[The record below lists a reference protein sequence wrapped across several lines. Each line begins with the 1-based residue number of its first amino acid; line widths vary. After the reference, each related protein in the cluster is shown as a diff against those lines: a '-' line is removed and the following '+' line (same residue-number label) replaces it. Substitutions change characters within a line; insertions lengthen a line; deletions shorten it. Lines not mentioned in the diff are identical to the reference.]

1 MGVAKAKKMPKKTL
15 TQKINRY
22 GPTKE
27 NTLLKIEDLNKGLD
41 WVDDIAGQSYTA
53 FTYFRESMESTDQEL
68 FNAVVTPYN
77 LTDEQEK
84 KEIVRHYRALLRTLR
99 EKLKKGDRELL
110 RTAFEMAADA
120 HKTMRRKS
128 GEPYILHPI
137 AVAMIAADEI
147 GLGVRSTICALLHDT
162 VEDTD
167 ITLEDIKREFGNE
180 IAKIVDGLTKIAT
193 VMDTNS
199 SQQAENFK
207 KILLTLTDDPRVI
220 LIKLADRLHN
230 MRTMDSMKQEKQLKI
245 ASETIWVY
253 APLAHRMGLYNIKT
267 ELEDLSMKYLEPD
280 KYHEIAR
287 KLADTKRERTK
298 YINEFIKPLKEKLSH
313 SGLQFDMYGRPKSI
327 HSIWNKIKKKGVSF
341 EEVYDL
347 FAIRIILDV
356 PLEKEKEEC
365 WKVYSMVTDEYLP
378 SPERLRD
385 WLSNPKSNGY
395 EALHTTVMGPQGK
408 WVEVQIRSKRMN
420 EIAEKGLAAH
430 FKYKEGTQSEDRF
443 DKWFIQI
450 REALGNQEEE
460 SIDFLQDFK
469 TSFLAEEIYVYTPK
483 GEVKMLPVN
492 SSALDF
498 AFYIHTA
505 IGSKCI
511 GAKVNHKLVPISH
524 KLRSGDQI
532 EIITSN
538 KQKPSEDWLN
548 NVVTAKAKNSIKDA
562 LREEKKIISEEGKY
576 TAQRKLEGI
585 GAAYNPYNLDQLVN
599 FYKLP
604 SQLDLLYKIATKS
617 IDLKELK
624 TFQVIGDK
632 IEAPKPVVVAPDPN
646 AEVNTYK
653 PLPKKG
659 DSELIIFGESSDK
672 IKYNLAKCCNPI
684 PGDDVFG
691 FVSTGKGLII
701 HRTSCPNA
709 TQLLANYGHRVVKTK
724 WAKNKEISFLTGLR
738 IIGLDDVG
746 VVNKITTIISGD
758 LKINIAALTIE
769 SKDGMFEG
777 TIKVFVHDKDEL
789 EELVSRI
796 QSLHGIQKVI
806 RFDTELV

>member
-1 MGVAKAKKMPKKTL
+1 MELPELNNTAKIAS
-15 TQKINRY
+15 QY
-22 GPTKE
+22 
-27 NTLLKIEDLNKGLD
+27 DLN
-41 WVDDIAGQSYTA
+41 
-53 FTYFRESMESTDQEL
+53 E
-68 FNAVVTPYN
+68 
-77 LTDEQEK
+77 EQEN
-84 KEIVRHYRALLRTLR
+84 KEIVRQYRALLRAIR
-99 EKLKKGDRELL
+99 EKLKKGDKELL
-110 RTAFEMAADA
+110 RTAFEMATHA

-137 AVAMIAADEI
+137 AVAMICVEEI

-162 VEDTD
+162 IEDTD
-167 ITLEDIKREFGNE
+167 LTLEDVKNEFGNE
-180 IAKIVDGLTKIAT
+180 IAKIVDGLTKISG
-193 VMDTNS
+193 VMDANS

-230 MRTMDSMKQEKQLKI
+230 MRTLDAMKQEKQLKI

-267 ELEDLSMKYLEPD
+267 ELEDLAMKYMEPD
-280 KYHEIAR
+280 TYKEIAK
-287 KLADTKRERTK
+287 KLAETKRERTK
-298 YINEFIKPLKEKLSH
+298 YINEFIRPLNEKLTQEDFSFEMH
-313 SGLQFDMYGRPKSI
+313 GRPKSI

-347 FAIRIILDV
+347 FAIRIIIDV
-356 PLEKEKEEC
+356 PFEKEKEAC
-365 WKVYSMVTDEYLP
+365 WKVYSLITDEYLP

-408 WVEVQIRSKRMN
+408 WVEVQIRTKRMN

-430 FKYKEGTQSEDRF
+430 FKYKEGTQNEDRF
-443 DKWFIQI
+443 DKWFVQI
-450 REALGNQEEE
+450 REALSNQQEEG
-460 SIDFLQDFK
+460 IDFLQDFK

-483 GEVKMLPVN
+483 GEVKMLPIN

-538 KQKPSEDWLN
+538 KQKPNEDWLSK
-548 NVVTAKAKNSIKDA
+548 VVTAKAKNSIKDA
-562 LREEKKIISEEGKY
+562 LREEKKSIAEEGKY
-576 TAQRKLEGI
+576 TLQRKLESI
-585 GAAYNPYNLDQLVN
+585 GASYNAFNIDQLVN

-604 SQLDLLYKIATKS
+604 SHLDLHFKIAKKQ

-624 TFQVIGDK
+624 LFQVLGDK
-632 IEAPKPVVVAPDPN
+632 IEAPKPIATPASINTDPN
-646 AEVNTYK
+646 NSKIV
-653 PLPKKG
+653 PKKE
-659 DSELIIFGESSDK
+659 SELIIFGESSDQ
-672 IKYNLAKCCNPI
+672 IKYSLGKCCNPI

-701 HRTSCPNA
+701 HRTNCPNA

-724 WAKNKEISFLTGLR
+724 WAKNKEISFLTGLS
-738 IIGLDDVG
+738 IIGMDDVG
-746 VVNKITTIISGD
+746 VVNKITTIISGE
-758 LKINIAALTIE
+758 LKINIAAITIE
-769 SKDGMFEG
+769 SKEGLFQG
-777 TIKVFVHDKDEL
+777 TIKVYVHDKDEL
-789 EELVSRI
+789 ELLVEKIKSVN
-796 QSLHGIQKVI
+796 GIQQVN
-806 RFDTELV
+806 RFDTETV

>member
-1 MGVAKAKKMPKKTL
+1 MDN
-15 TQKINRY
+15 I
-22 GPTKE
+22 E
-27 NTLLKIEDLNKGLD
+27 NDIHPVIKNWDLD
-41 WVDDIAGQSYTA
+41 
-53 FTYFRESMESTDQEL
+53 E
-68 FNAVVTPYN
+68 
-77 LTDEQEK
+77 EQEK
-84 KEIVRHYRALLRTLR
+84 KEIVRHYRALLKILKS
-99 EKLKKGDRELL
+99 KLKKGDKELL
-110 RTAFEMAADA
+110 RAAFEMAANA

-137 AVAMIAADEI
+137 AVAMICVDEI

-167 ITLEDIKREFGNE
+167 VTLDDIKSEFGNE
-180 IAKIVDGLTKIAT
+180 IAKIVDGLTKIST
-193 VMDTNS
+193 VMTTNS

-230 MRTMDSMKQEKQLKI
+230 MRTMDAMKQEKQLKI

-253 APLAHRMGLYNIKT
+253 SPLAHRMGLYNIKT

-280 KYHEIAR
+280 KYREIAK
-287 KLADTKRERTK
+287 KLAETKRERTK
-298 YINEFIKPLKEKLSH
+298 YINEFIRPLKDKLTNS
-313 SGLQFDMYGRPKSI
+313 QYPTEIYGRPKSI

-347 FAIRIILDV
+347 FAIRVILDV
-356 PLEKEKEEC
+356 PIDIEKEAC
-365 WKVYSMVTDEYLP
+365 WKVYSLITDEYLP

-408 WVEVQIRSKRMN
+408 WVEVQIRTKRMN

-430 FKYKEGTQSEDRF
+430 FKYKEGTPSEDRF

-450 REALGNQEEE
+450 REALGNQQEDG
-460 SIDFLQDFK
+460 IDFLQDFK

-483 GEVKMLPVN
+483 GEVKMLPTN

-511 GAKVNHKLVPISH
+511 GAKVNHKLVPIGH
-524 KLRSGDQI
+524 TLRSGDQI

-538 KQKPSEDWLN
+538 KQKPTEDWLN
-548 NVVTAKAKNSIKDA
+548 LVVTAKAKNSIKDA
-562 LREEKKIISEEGKY
+562 LREEKKSIAEEGKY
-576 TAQRKLEGI
+576 TLQRKLEGL
-585 GAAYNPYNLDQLVN
+585 GASYSPYNIDQLVTY
-599 FYKLP
+599 YKL
-604 SQLDLLYKIATKS
+604 SSHLDLHYNIAIKKN
-617 IDLKELK
+617 DLKELK
-624 TFQVIGDK
+624 LFQVIGDK
-632 IEAPKPVVVAPDPN
+632 IEAPKPLHPITEADAAVFDPTQK
-646 AEVNTYK
+646 TYS
-653 PLPKKG
+653 KK

-672 IKYNLAKCCNPI
+672 IQYTLGKCCNPI

-701 HRTSCPNA
+701 HRINCPNA

-746 VVNKITTIISGD
+746 VVNKITNIISGE

-769 SKDGMFEG
+769 STEGLFQG
-777 TIKVFVHDKDEL
+777 TIKVYVHDKDEL
-789 EELVSRI
+789 EVLVDKI
-796 QSLHGIQKVI
+796 KSLNGIQRVD
-806 RFDTELV
+806 RFDTESV

>member
-1 MGVAKAKKMPKKTL
+1 M
-15 TQKINRY
+15 
-22 GPTKE
+22 E
-27 NTLLKIEDLNKGLD
+27 NLENDIHPVIKNWDLD
-41 WVDDIAGQSYTA
+41 
-53 FTYFRESMESTDQEL
+53 E
-68 FNAVVTPYN
+68 
-77 LTDEQEK
+77 EQEK
-84 KEIVRHYRALLRTLR
+84 KEIVRHYRALLKLLKT
-99 EKLKKGDRELL
+99 KLKKGDKELL
-110 RTAFEMAADA
+110 RTAFEMAANA

-137 AVAMIAADEI
+137 AVAMICVDEI

-167 ITLEDIKREFGNE
+167 ITLEDIKSEFGNE
-180 IAKIVDGLTKIAT
+180 IAKIVDGLTKIST
-193 VMDTNS
+193 VMTTNS

-230 MRTMDSMKQEKQLKI
+230 MRTLDSMKQEKQLKI

-253 APLAHRMGLYNIKT
+253 SPLAHRMGLYNIKT

-280 KYHEIAR
+280 KYKEIAK
-287 KLADTKRERTK
+287 KLAETKRERTK
-298 YINEFIKPLKEKLSH
+298 YINEFIRPLKDKLSNTNYPTEI
-313 SGLQFDMYGRPKSI
+313 YGRPKSI

-347 FAIRIILDV
+347 FAIRVILDV
-356 PLEKEKEEC
+356 PLEIEKEAC
-365 WKVYSMVTDEYLP
+365 WKVYSFITDEYLP

-408 WVEVQIRSKRMN
+408 WVEVQIRTKRMN

-430 FKYKEGTQSEDRF
+430 FKYKEGTPAEDRF

-450 REALGNQEEE
+450 REALGNQQEDG
-460 SIDFLQDFK
+460 IDFLQDFK

-483 GEVKMLPVN
+483 GEVKMLPTN

-511 GAKVNHKLVPISH
+511 GAKVNHKLVPIGH
-524 KLRSGDQI
+524 TLRSGDQI

-548 NVVTAKAKNSIKDA
+548 QVVTAKAKNSIKDA
-562 LREEKKIISEEGKY
+562 LREEKKSIAEEGKY
-576 TAQRKLEGI
+576 TLQRKLEGL
-585 GAAYNPYNLDQLVN
+585 GASYSPYNIDQLVN
-599 FYKLP
+599 YYKL
-604 SQLDLLYKIATKS
+604 SSHLDLHYNIAIKKN
-617 IDLKELK
+617 DLKDLK
-624 TFQVIGDK
+624 LFQVIGDK
-632 IEAPKPVVVAPDPN
+632 IEAPKPLQPIAEADTAVYDPTQK
-646 AEVNTYK
+646 TYS
-653 PLPKKG
+653 KK

-672 IKYNLAKCCNPI
+672 IQYSLGKCCNPI

-701 HRTSCPNA
+701 HRTNCPNA

-746 VVNKITTIISGD
+746 VVNKITNIISGE

-769 SKDGMFEG
+769 SKEGLFQG
-777 TIKVFVHDKDEL
+777 TIKVYVHDKDEL
-789 EELVSRI
+789 EVLVDKI
-796 QSLHGIQKVI
+796 KSLNGIQRVD
-806 RFDTELV
+806 RFDTESV